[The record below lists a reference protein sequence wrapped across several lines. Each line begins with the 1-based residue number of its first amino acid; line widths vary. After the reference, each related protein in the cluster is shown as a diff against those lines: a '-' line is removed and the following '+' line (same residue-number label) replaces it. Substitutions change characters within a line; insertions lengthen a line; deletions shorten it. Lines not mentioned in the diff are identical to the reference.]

1 MIKRILSFGLALS
14 LTTSLSATAYA
25 AEIETTEG
33 TEIFSE
39 IESTGSAEA
48 NEFVFLTQT
57 DETQESTESLIS
69 VEETISD
76 PTEDSIIP
84 TTIPETEPT
93 EVTTPSTEAT
103 EPTNSTEEATTEPTE
118 SSTFP
123 TTQPET
129 EPTQPSTTPEDYVT
143 EPTNPSE
150 DITDTEP
157 TEPLIPTVLEID
169 TENIYEGMT
178 KAYEDGYVP
187 TIKDGYMSL
196 VLPLIP
202 SGAVHNDR
210 VKVSLSLGSS
220 ASSPFVIANYEKVFE
235 LETIVPENSNIPQTL
250 FLIHFDLKMSS
261 ERRDGVYP
269 VTVNV
274 FGYDEAGNAIA
285 YIYTIY
291 VTITDGKAETIKT
304 TVETPTAEPVV
315 YISKSEMLPE
325 KPMAG
330 EEFTLTITLKN
341 SLTNKSIRNMLVTVD
356 TGNMQ
361 INLLEDSNIF
371 QINSISAGGDTTL
384 TLRLMADTSLPAG
397 KYTINFSF
405 KYDSSKTLNLSSSG
419 SAIIEVKQPAN
430 MELVMPR
437 FSDSVT
443 VGETIPLSLQVMNM
457 GRDPM
462 YNVRCVVSGFG
473 FAPSNTGYIGKMEA
487 GSSSTTKVDLYIIAL
502 NSSKGNENGSQYGDT
517 TGTITLIYEDESG
530 LEYQQETEFETTV
543 KRPIVSITQTD
554 NTQEV
559 AEKAAS
565 QWWISA
571 LILGGVILAAGI
583 VFFLIRQCRKKR
595 FGKYL

>member
-1 MIKRILSFGLALS
+1 MIKRILLFILVLS
-14 LTTSLSATAYA
+14 LTASLSATVYA
-25 AEIETTEG
+25 AEIETMDG
-33 TEIFSE
+33 TEIFPE
-39 IESTGSAEA
+39 TESADSTEA
-48 NEFVFLTQT
+48 TEFVFPTQT
-57 DETQESTESLIS
+57 EEIQESTESLTNA
-69 VEETISD
+69 EENISD
-76 PTEDSIIP
+76 PIEDSTIP
-84 TTIPETEPT
+84 TTIPVTKPT
-93 EVTTPSTEAT
+93 EVTAPSTEST
-103 EPTNSTEEATTEPTE
+103 EPTNSTEEPATEPTE
-118 SSTFP
+118 LP
-123 TTQPET
+123 TSPTMQPET
-129 EPTQPSTTPEDYVT
+129 DPTQPPTTPEDDVT
-143 EPTNPSE
+143 VPTNPSE
-150 DITDTEP
+150 DFTDTEP
-157 TEPLIPTVLEID
+157 TEPVLPTVLEID

-220 ASSPFVIANYEKVFE
+220 ASSPFVIANYEKVFV

-274 FGYDEAGNAIA
+274 SGYDEAGNAIA
-285 YIYTIY
+285 CIYTIY

-304 TVETPTAEPVV
+304 TVEIPTAEPVV

-330 EEFTLTITLKN
+330 EEFTLTVTLKN
-341 SLTNKSIRNMLVTVD
+341 SLTTKSIRNMLVTVD

-361 INLLEDSNIF
+361 INLLDDSNIF
-371 QINSISAGGDTTL
+371 QISSIPAGGVTTL

-419 SAIIEVKQPAN
+419 TAIVEVKQPAN

-462 YNVRCVVSGFG
+462 YNVRCVVSGYG

-502 NSSKGNENGSQYGDT
+502 NASKGNENGGQYGDT

-554 NTQEV
+554 NTQEE
-559 AEKAAS
+559 AEKTAS
-565 QWWISA
+565 QWWISV

-583 VFFLIRQCRKKR
+583 TAILFRKKKKR
-595 FGKYL
+595 GGIYL

>member
-1 MIKRILSFGLALS
+1 MMKRILSFILALS
-14 LTTSLSATAYA
+14 VTASLSATAYA
-25 AEIETTEG
+25 VEIETTEG
-33 TEIFSE
+33 TESFSNS
-39 IESTGSAEA
+39 ESA
-48 NEFVFLTQT
+48 NFTETSEFVLPMQT
-57 DETQESTESLIS
+57 EVTQESMESLVS
-69 VEETISD
+69 VEKTMSE
-76 PTEDSIIP
+76 PTEAPTIP
-84 TTIPETEPT
+84 TTVSATEPT
-93 EVTTPSTEAT
+93 EATTPSTEVT
-103 EPTNSTEEATTEPTE
+103 EPTISTEEPTTESTELPTL
-118 SSTFP
+118 P
-123 TTQPET
+123 TTQLET
-129 EPTQPSTTPEDYVT
+129 EPTQPSTTPEDDVT
-143 EPTNPSE
+143 EPTPPSA
-150 DITDTEP
+150 DIMDTET

-169 TENIYEGMT
+169 TENIYEGMA

-235 LETIVPENSNIPQTL
+235 LETIVPQNSNVPQTL
-250 FLIHFDLKMSS
+250 FLIQFDLKMSS

-274 FGYDEAGNAIA
+274 SGYDEAGNAIA
-285 YIYTIY
+285 CIYTIY

-315 YISKSEMLPE
+315 YISRSEMLPE

-330 EEFTLTITLKN
+330 EEFTLTVTLKN
-341 SLTNKSIRNMLVTVD
+341 SLTTKSIRNMLVTVD

-371 QINSISAGGDTTL
+371 QISSIAAGGDTTL

-419 SAIIEVKQPAN
+419 TAIIEIKQPAN

-437 FSDSVT
+437 FSDSVM

-502 NSSKGNENGSQYGDT
+502 NASKGNESGSQYGDT

-530 LEYQQETEFETTV
+530 IEYQQETKFETTV

-554 NTQEV
+554 NTQEE

-565 QWWISA
+565 QWWISV
-571 LILGGVILAAGI
+571 LILGGVILATGI
-583 VFFLIRQCRKKR
+583 TAILFKKKKKR
-595 FGKYL
+595 GGIYL

>member
-1 MIKRILSFGLALS
+1 MIKRILSFVLAFS
-14 LTTSLSATAYA
+14 LTASLSVTAYA
-25 AEIETTEG
+25 AEIETKEG
-33 TEIFSE
+33 TECFSE
-39 IESTGSAEA
+39 IDSTDSTEVT
-48 NEFVFLTQT
+48 EFVFPTQT
-57 DETQESTESLIS
+57 EETQESTESLVS
-69 VEETISD
+69 VEETMSD
-76 PTEDSIIP
+76 PTEDPIIP
-84 TTIPETEPT
+84 TTVPETEPT

-103 EPTNSTEEATTEPTE
+103 EPIISTEEPATEPTE
-118 SSTFP
+118 LPTSP

-129 EPTQPSTTPEDYVT
+129 EPTQPSTMPEDDVT
-143 EPTNPSE
+143 EPTTSSE
-150 DITDTEP
+150 DITDAEP

-169 TENIYEGMT
+169 TENIYEGMS

-187 TIKDGYMSL
+187 TIQDGYMSL

-220 ASSPFVIANYEKVFE
+220 ASSPFIIANYEKVFE
-235 LETIVPENSNIPQTL
+235 LGTIVPENSNVPQTL

-274 FGYDEAGNAIA
+274 SGYDEAGNAIA
-285 YIYTIY
+285 CIYTIY

-315 YISKSEMLPE
+315 YISKSEILPE

-330 EEFTLTITLKN
+330 EEFTLTVTLKN
-341 SLTNKSIRNMLVTVD
+341 SLTTKSIRNMLITVD

-384 TLRLMADTSLPAG
+384 TLRLMADTSLSAG
-397 KYTINFSF
+397 KYTINFGF

-419 SAIIEVKQPAN
+419 TAIIEVNQPAN

-462 YNVRCVVSGFG
+462 YNVRCVVSGYG

-487 GSSSTTKVDLYIIAL
+487 GSSSTTKVELYIIAL
-502 NSSKGNENGSQYGDT
+502 NASKGNENGSQYGDT

-554 NTQEV
+554 NTQEE

-565 QWWISA
+565 QWWISV

-583 VFFLIRQCRKKR
+583 IAVLFKKKEKR
-595 FGKYL
+595 GGIYL

>member
-1 MIKRILSFGLALS
+1 MIKRILSFILALS
-14 LTTSLSATAYA
+14 LTTSVSATAHA
-25 AEIETTEG
+25 AEIETTESAAR
-33 TEIFSE
+33 FSE
-39 IESTGSAEA
+39 IASADSTEA
-48 NEFVFLTQT
+48 TEFVLHTQT
-57 DETQESTESLIS
+57 EETQESMESLTS
-69 VEETISD
+69 VEETKSG
-76 PTEDSIIP
+76 PTEVP
-84 TTIPETEPT
+84 TTPTTVPETEPT
-93 EVTTPSTEAT
+93 EVTTPGTEAT
-103 EPTNSTEEATTEPTE
+103 EPINSTEEPTAESTE
-118 SSTFP
+118 SPTSP
-123 TTQPET
+123 TTQPEI
-129 EPTQPSTTPEDYVT
+129 ESTQPPTTPADDVT

-150 DITDTEP
+150 DIMDTEP
-157 TEPLIPTVLEID
+157 TGPLIPTVLEID

-220 ASSPFVIANYEKVFE
+220 TSSPFVIANYEKVFE
-235 LETIVPENSNIPQTL
+235 LETIIPENIDTPQTL

-274 FGYDEAGNAIA
+274 TGYDEAGNAITC
-285 YIYTIY
+285 IYTIY

-315 YISKSEMLPE
+315 YISNSEMLPE

-330 EEFTLTITLKN
+330 EEFTLTVTLKN
-341 SLTNKSIRNMLVTVD
+341 SLTTKSIRNMLITVD
-356 TGNMQ
+356 TGTMQ
-361 INLLEDSNIF
+361 INLLENSNIF
-371 QINSISAGGDTTL
+371 QINSISAGGNTTL
-384 TLRLMADTSLPAG
+384 TLRLKADTSLPAG
-397 KYTINFSF
+397 KYTINFNF

-419 SAIIEVKQPAN
+419 TAIIEVKQPAN

-462 YNVRCVVSGFG
+462 YNVRCVVSGYG

-502 NSSKGNENGSQYGDT
+502 NASKGNENGSQYGDT

-530 LEYQQETEFETTV
+530 FEHQQEIEFETTV
-543 KRPIVSITQTD
+543 KRPIVSITQTG
-554 NTQEV
+554 NTQEET
-559 AEKAAS
+559 EKAAI
-565 QWWISA
+565 QWWVSV
-571 LILGGVILAAGI
+571 LFLGGVILAAGI
-583 VFFLIRQCRKKR
+583 AAILFRKKKSR
-595 FGKYL
+595 GGIYL

>member
-1 MIKRILSFGLALS
+1 MIKKLLSLILALS
-14 LTTSLSATAYA
+14 LTASLSATAYA
-25 AEIETTEG
+25 TEIETLEETVS
-33 TEIFSE
+33 FSE
-39 IESTGSAEA
+39 IEAVDSTEA
-48 NEFVFLTQT
+48 TEFVFPTQT
-57 DETQESTESLIS
+57 EETQESTESLAS
-69 VEETISD
+69 VEETMSD
-76 PTEDSIIP
+76 PTEAP
-84 TTIPETEPT
+84 TISTTVSETEPT
-93 EVTTPSTEAT
+93 EVTTPSTDAT
-103 EPTNSTEEATTEPTE
+103 GPTNSTEEPTTEPTE
-118 SSTFP
+118 SSTSP
-123 TTQPET
+123 TTQLET
-129 EPTQPSTTPEDYVT
+129 EPTQPPTTPEDDMT
-143 EPTNPSE
+143 ESTKPSE
-150 DITDTEP
+150 DIPNTEP
-157 TEPLIPTVLEID
+157 TETVIPTILEID

-202 SGAVHNDR
+202 SGAVHNHR

-220 ASSPFVIANYEKVFE
+220 TSSPFVIANYEKVFE
-235 LETIVPENSNIPQTL
+235 LETIVPVNNDTPQKL
-250 FLIHFDLKMSS
+250 FLIHFDLKMSA

-274 FGYDEAGNAIA
+274 SGYDEVGNAIA
-285 YIYTIY
+285 CIYTIY
-291 VTITDGKAETIKT
+291 VTITDGKAETVKT
-304 TVETPTAEPVV
+304 TVEIPTAEPVV

-330 EEFTLTITLKN
+330 EEFTLTVTLKN
-341 SLTNKSIRNMLVTVD
+341 SLTTKSIRNMLVTVD

-384 TLRLMADTSLPAG
+384 TLRLKADTSLPAS
-397 KYTINFSF
+397 KYTINFTF
-405 KYDSSKTLNLSSSG
+405 KYDSSKTLNLSSAG
-419 SAIIEVKQPAN
+419 TAIIEVKQPVN

-462 YNVRCVVSGFG
+462 YNVRCVVSGYG

-502 NSSKGNENGSQYGDT
+502 NASKGNENSSQYGDT

-530 LEYQQETEFETTV
+530 IEYQQETEFETTV

-554 NTQEV
+554 NTQED
-559 AEKAAS
+559 AEKTAG
-565 QWWISA
+565 QWWISV
-571 LILGGVILAAGI
+571 LILGGVLLAAGI
-583 VFFLIRQCRKKR
+583 TAILFRKKKKR
-595 FGKYL
+595 GGVYL

>member
-1 MIKRILSFGLALS
+1 MLKRILSLILALS
-14 LTTSLSATAYA
+14 LATSLSATAYA
-25 AEIETTEG
+25 AEIETTEAAAG
-33 TEIFSE
+33 LPV
-39 IESTGSAEA
+39 IESSDSTEVT
-48 NEFVFLTQT
+48 EFVLPTQT
-57 DETQESTESLIS
+57 EETQEATELS
-69 VEETISD
+69 VSMEDTTSA
-76 PTEDSIIP
+76 PTETPTIP
-84 TTIPETEPT
+84 TTFPETEPT
-93 EVTTPSTEAT
+93 QVTTPSTEVT
-103 EPTNSTEEATTEPTE
+103 EPTTNTWEPTTEPAEIHT
-118 SSTFP
+118 SP

-129 EPTQPSTTPEDYVT
+129 ETTQPSTTPEDNVT

-150 DITDTEP
+150 DITDIEP
-157 TEPLIPTVLEID
+157 TAPLIPTVLEID
-169 TENIYEGMT
+169 TENIYEGMS

-202 SGAVHNDR
+202 SGGVHNDR

-235 LETIVPENSNIPQTL
+235 LETVVPENSNTPQTL
-250 FLIHFDLKMSS
+250 FLITFDLKMSS

-269 VTVNV
+269 VTLNV
-274 FGYDEAGNAIA
+274 SGYDEAGNAIA
-285 YIYTIY
+285 CIYTIY

-315 YISKSEMLPE
+315 YVSKSEMLPE

-330 EEFTLTITLKN
+330 EEFTLTVTLKN
-341 SLTNKSIRNMLVTVD
+341 SLTTKSIRNMLVTVD

-371 QINSISAGGDTTL
+371 QINSIPAGGDTAL
-384 TLRLMADTSLPAG
+384 TLRLRADTSLPAG
-397 KYTINFSF
+397 KYTINFNF

-419 SAIIEVKQPAN
+419 TAIIEVKQPAN

-462 YNVRCVVSGFG
+462 YNVRCVVSGYG

-487 GSSSTTKVDLYIIAL
+487 GTSSNTKVDLYIIAL
-502 NSSKGNENGSQYGDT
+502 NASKGNENGSQYGDT

-530 LEYQQETEFETTV
+530 IEYQQETEFETTV

-554 NTQEV
+554 NTQEE

-565 QWWISA
+565 QWWISV

-583 VFFLIRQCRKKR
+583 TAILFRKKKKR
-595 FGKYL
+595 GGIYL

>member
-1 MIKRILSFGLALS
+1 MIKRILSFVLALS
-14 LTTSLSATAYA
+14 LTASLSATVYA
-25 AEIETTEG
+25 TEIETAEG
-33 TEIFSE
+33 TELFPETEPID
-39 IESTGSAEA
+39 STEA
-48 NEFVFLTQT
+48 TEFVFSTQT
-57 DETQESTESLIS
+57 EETQESMGSLVG
-69 VEETISD
+69 VEETVSD
-76 PTEDSIIP
+76 STEDSTIP
-84 TTIPETEPT
+84 TTIPETEPA
-93 EVTTPSTEAT
+93 EVITPSTEAT
-103 EPTNSTEEATTEPTE
+103 DPTNSTEEPTTEPTE
-118 SSTFP
+118 SSTIP

-143 EPTNPSE
+143 EPTNPNE

-157 TEPLIPTVLEID
+157 SEPLIPTVLEID

-220 ASSPFVIANYEKVFE
+220 ASSPFIIANYEKVFE

-274 FGYDEAGNAIA
+274 SGYDEAGNAIA
-285 YIYTIY
+285 CIYTIY

-315 YISKSEMLPE
+315 YISKSEMLPK

-330 EEFTLTITLKN
+330 EEFTLTVTLKN
-341 SLTNKSIRNMLVTVD
+341 SLTTKSIRNMLVTVD

-361 INLLEDSNIF
+361 INLLDDSNIF
-371 QINSISAGGDTTL
+371 QISSIPAGGDTTL

-419 SAIIEVKQPAN
+419 TAIIEVKQPAN

-462 YNVRCVVSGFG
+462 YNVRCVISGYG

-487 GSSSTTKVDLYIIAL
+487 GSSSTTKVELYIIAL
-502 NSSKGNENGSQYGDT
+502 NASKGNENGSQYGDT

-530 LEYQQETEFETTV
+530 LEYKQETEFETTV

-554 NTQEV
+554 NTQEE
-559 AEKAAS
+559 AEKTAG
-565 QWWISA
+565 QWWISV

-583 VFFLIRQCRKKR
+583 IAVLFRKKKKR
-595 FGKYL
+595 GGIYL

>member
-1 MIKRILSFGLALS
+1 MTKRILSFILALL
-14 LTTSLSATAYA
+14 LTASLSATAYA
-25 AEIETTEG
+25 AEAETIEETNN
-33 TEIFSE
+33 SSVV
-39 IESTGSAEA
+39 ESTTPTEVAEP
-48 NEFVFLTQT
+48 VLPVQT
-57 DETQESTESLIS
+57 VETQESTGSLTS
-69 VEETISD
+69 VVETTSA
-76 PTEDSIIP
+76 PTEVFTVP
-84 TTIPETEPT
+84 TTIPETEST
-93 EVTTPSTEAT
+93 EETTPSTEAT
-103 EPTNSTEEATTEPTE
+103 EPRNSTEVPDTEPTE
-118 SSTFP
+118 PSMPS
-123 TTQPET
+123 TTQPQT
-129 EPTQPSTTPEDYVT
+129 EPTQPSTTPEDDVT

-150 DITDTEP
+150 DITNTEP
-157 TEPLIPTVLEID
+157 TVPAIPTVLEID
-169 TENIYEGMT
+169 TENIYEGMSR
-178 KAYEDGYVP
+178 AYEDGYVP
-187 TIKDGYMSL
+187 TIENGYMSL

-202 SGAVHNDR
+202 SGDVHNDR

-220 ASSPFVIANYEKVFE
+220 AASPFVIANYEKVFE
-235 LETIVPENSNIPQTL
+235 LETVVPENSNAPQTL
-250 FLIHFDLKMSS
+250 FLITFDLKMSS

-274 FGYDEAGNAIA
+274 SGYDEAGNAITC
-285 YIYTIY
+285 IYTIY

-304 TVETPTAEPVV
+304 TIETPTAEPVV

-330 EEFTLTITLKN
+330 EEFTLTVTLKN
-341 SLTNKSIRNMLVTVD
+341 SLTTKSIRNMLITVD
-356 TGNMQ
+356 TGDMQ

-384 TLRLMADTSLPAG
+384 TLRLRADTSLPAG
-397 KYTINFSF
+397 KYTITFNF
-405 KYDSSKTLNLSSSG
+405 KYDSSKTLNLSSAG
-419 SAIIEVKQPAN
+419 TAIIEVKQPAN

-462 YNVRCVVSGFG
+462 YNVRCVVSGYG

-502 NSSKGNENGSQYGDT
+502 NASEGNENGSQYGDT

-554 NTQEV
+554 NTQEE

-565 QWWISA
+565 QWWMSV
-571 LILGGVILAAGI
+571 LILGGVIFAAGI
-583 VFFLIRQCRKKR
+583 TAIILRKKKKR
-595 FGKYL
+595 GGLYL

>member
-1 MIKRILSFGLALS
+1 MIKRILSFILALS
-14 LTTSLSATAYA
+14 LTTSLSATVYA

-39 IESTGSAEA
+39 IESTNSAETT
-48 NEFVFLTQT
+48 ELVFPTQT
-57 DETQESTESLIS
+57 GETQESMGSLVG
-69 VEETISD
+69 VEETTLD
-76 PTEDSIIP
+76 PTEDSIIS
-84 TTIPETEPT
+84 TTISETELT

-103 EPTNSTEEATTEPTE
+103 VPTISAEEPTTEPTE

-129 EPTQPSTTPEDYVT
+129 EPTQPSTTPENDVT
-143 EPTNPSE
+143 GPTNPSE

-157 TEPLIPTVLEID
+157 TKPLIPTVLEIE

-220 ASSPFVIANYEKVFE
+220 AASPFVIANYEKVFE
-235 LETIVPENSNIPQTL
+235 LETIIPENSDKAQTL

-274 FGYDEAGNAIA
+274 SGYDEAGNAIA

-330 EEFTLTITLKN
+330 EEFTLTVTLKN
-341 SLTNKSIRNMLVTVD
+341 SLTTKSIRNMLVTVG

-361 INLLEDSNIF
+361 INLLDDSNIF
-371 QINSISAGGDTTL
+371 QISSIPAGGETTL

-419 SAIIEVKQPAN
+419 TAIIEVKQPAN

-462 YNVRCVVSGFG
+462 YNVRCVVSGYG

-502 NSSKGNENGSQYGDT
+502 NVSKGNENGSQYGDT

-530 LEYQQETEFETTV
+530 IEYQQKTEFETTV
-543 KRPIVSITQTD
+543 KRPIVSITRTD
-554 NTQEV
+554 NTQEE

-565 QWWISA
+565 QWWISV
-571 LILGGVILAAGI
+571 LILGGVIFAAGI
-583 VFFLIRQCRKKR
+583 GFMLTRQYRKNSS
-595 FGKYL
+595 GKYL

>member
-1 MIKRILSFGLALS
+1 MIKRILSFILALL
-14 LTTSLSATAYA
+14 LTASLSATVYA

-33 TEIFSE
+33 TEVLSE
-39 IESTGSAEA
+39 IESTDSSEVT
-48 NEFVFLTQT
+48 EFLFPTQT
-57 DETQESTESLIS
+57 EETQESTESLIS
-69 VEETISD
+69 VEEIISD
-76 PTEDSIIP
+76 PTEDPTSP
-84 TTIPETEPT
+84 TTIQEIEPT
-93 EVTTPSTEAT
+93 EVTMPSTVAT
-103 EPTNSTEEATTEPTE
+103 EPTNSTEEPTTEPTE
-118 SSTFP
+118 SSTSP
-123 TTQPET
+123 TTQPGT
-129 EPTQPSTTPEDYVT
+129 EPTQPSTTPEDDVT

-150 DITDTEP
+150 DITDTKP

-169 TENIYEGMT
+169 TENIYEGMI

-220 ASSPFVIANYEKVFE
+220 ASSPFIIANYEKVFE
-235 LETIVPENSNIPQTL
+235 LETIVPENSYIPQTL

-274 FGYDEAGNAIA
+274 SGYDEAGNAITC
-285 YIYTIY
+285 IYTIY

-330 EEFTLTITLKN
+330 EEFTLTVTLKN
-341 SLTNKSIRNMLVTVD
+341 SLTTKSIRNMLVTVD

-384 TLRLMADTSLPAG
+384 TLRLRADTSLPAG
-397 KYTINFSF
+397 KYTINFNF

-419 SAIIEVKQPAN
+419 TAIIEVKQPAN

-443 VGETIPLSLQVMNM
+443 VGETIPL
-457 GRDPM
+457 
-462 YNVRCVVSGFG
+462 
-473 FAPSNTGYIGKMEA
+473 
-487 GSSSTTKVDLYIIAL
+487 
-502 NSSKGNENGSQYGDT
+502 
-517 TGTITLIYEDESG
+517 
-530 LEYQQETEFETTV
+530 
-543 KRPIVSITQTD
+543 
-554 NTQEV
+554 
-559 AEKAAS
+559 
-565 QWWISA
+565 
-571 LILGGVILAAGI
+571 
-583 VFFLIRQCRKKR
+583 
-595 FGKYL
+595 

>member
-1 MIKRILSFGLALS
+1 MMKRILSFILALS
-14 LTTSLSATAYA
+14 VTASLSATAYA
-25 AEIETTEG
+25 VEIETTEG
-33 TEIFSE
+33 TESFSNS
-39 IESTGSAEA
+39 ESA
-48 NEFVFLTQT
+48 NFTETSEFVLPMQT
-57 DETQESTESLIS
+57 EVTQESMESLVR
-69 VEETISD
+69 VEKTMSE
-76 PTEDSIIP
+76 PTEAPTIP
-84 TTIPETEPT
+84 TTVSATEPT
-93 EVTTPSTEAT
+93 EATTPSTEVT
-103 EPTNSTEEATTEPTE
+103 EPTISTEEPTTESTELPTL
-118 SSTFP
+118 P
-123 TTQPET
+123 TTQLET
-129 EPTQPSTTPEDYVT
+129 EPTQPSTTPEDDVT
-143 EPTNPSE
+143 EPTPPSA
-150 DITDTEP
+150 DIMDTET

-169 TENIYEGMT
+169 TENIYEGMA

-235 LETIVPENSNIPQTL
+235 LETIVPQNSNVPQTL
-250 FLIHFDLKMSS
+250 FLIQFDLKMSS

-274 FGYDEAGNAIA
+274 SGYDEAGNAIA
-285 YIYTIY
+285 CIYTIY

-315 YISKSEMLPE
+315 YISRSEMLPE

-330 EEFTLTITLKN
+330 EEFTLTVTLKN
-341 SLTNKSIRNMLVTVD
+341 SLTTKSIRNMLVTVD

-371 QINSISAGGDTTL
+371 QISSIAAGGDTTL

-419 SAIIEVKQPAN
+419 TAIIEIKQPAN

-437 FSDSVT
+437 FSDSVM

-502 NSSKGNENGSQYGDT
+502 NASKGNESGSQYGDT

-530 LEYQQETEFETTV
+530 IEYQQETKFETTV

-554 NTQEV
+554 NTQEE

-565 QWWISA
+565 QWWISV
-571 LILGGVILAAGI
+571 LILGGVILATGI
-583 VFFLIRQCRKKR
+583 TAILFKKKKKR
-595 FGKYL
+595 GGIYL

>member
-1 MIKRILSFGLALS
+1 MIKRILSFILALS
-14 LTTSLSATAYA
+14 LTTSLSATVYA

-39 IESTGSAEA
+39 IESTNSAETT
-48 NEFVFLTQT
+48 ELVFPTQT
-57 DETQESTESLIS
+57 GETQESMGSLVG
-69 VEETISD
+69 VEETTLD
-76 PTEDSIIP
+76 PTEDSIIS
-84 TTIPETEPT
+84 TTISETELT

-103 EPTNSTEEATTEPTE
+103 VPTISAEEPTTEPTE

-129 EPTQPSTTPEDYVT
+129 EPTQPSTTPENDVT
-143 EPTNPSE
+143 GPTNPSE

-157 TEPLIPTVLEID
+157 TKPLIPTVLEIE

-220 ASSPFVIANYEKVFE
+220 AASPFVIANYEKVFE
-235 LETIVPENSNIPQTL
+235 LETIIPENSDKAQTL

-274 FGYDEAGNAIA
+274 SGYDEAGNAIA

-330 EEFTLTITLKN
+330 EEFTLTVTLKN
-341 SLTNKSIRNMLVTVD
+341 SLTTKSIRNMLVTVG

-361 INLLEDSNIF
+361 INLLDDSNIF
-371 QINSISAGGDTTL
+371 QISSIPAGGETTL

-419 SAIIEVKQPAN
+419 TAIIEVKQPAN

-462 YNVRCVVSGFG
+462 YNVRCVVSGYG

-502 NSSKGNENGSQYGDT
+502 NVSKGNENGSQYGDT

-554 NTQEV
+554 KTQEE

-565 QWWISA
+565 QWRISV

-583 VFFLIRQCRKKR
+583 IAVLFRKKEKR
-595 FGKYL
+595 GGIYL

>member
-1 MIKRILSFGLALS
+1 MIKRILSFILALS
-14 LTTSLSATAYA
+14 LTASLSATVYA
-25 AEIETTEG
+25 SEIETTEG
-33 TEIFSE
+33 TEVLSE
-39 IESTGSAEA
+39 IESTDATEVT
-48 NEFVFLTQT
+48 EFLFPTQIE
-57 DETQESTESLIS
+57 ETQDSTESLIS
-69 VEETISD
+69 VEEIISD
-76 PTEDSIIP
+76 STEDSTSP
-84 TTIPETEPT
+84 TTIQETEPT
-93 EVTTPSTEAT
+93 EVTTPSTVAT
-103 EPTNSTEEATTEPTE
+103 EPTNSTEEPATEPTE
-118 SSTFP
+118 SSTSP

-129 EPTQPSTTPEDYVT
+129 EPTQPSTTPEDDVT
-143 EPTNPSE
+143 EPTNPTE
-150 DITDTEP
+150 DITDTKP

-187 TIKDGYMSL
+187 TIKDGYMFL

-202 SGAVHNDR
+202 SGVVHNDR

-220 ASSPFVIANYEKVFE
+220 ASSPFIIANYEKVFE

-250 FLIHFDLKMSS
+250 FLIHFNLKMSS

-274 FGYDEAGNAIA
+274 SGYDEAGNTITC
-285 YIYTIY
+285 IYTIY

-330 EEFTLTITLKN
+330 EEFTLTVTLRN
-341 SLTNKSIRNMLVTVD
+341 SLTTKSIRNMLVTVD

-361 INLLEDSNIF
+361 INLLDDSNIF
-371 QINSISAGGDTTL
+371 QISSISAGGDTTL
-384 TLRLMADTSLPAG
+384 TLQLMADTSLPAG

-419 SAIIEVKQPAN
+419 TAIIEVKQLAN

-462 YNVRCVVSGFG
+462 YNVRCVVSGYG

-502 NSSKGNENGSQYGDT
+502 NASKGNENGSQYGDT

-554 NTQEV
+554 NTQEE

-565 QWWISA
+565 QWWISV
-571 LILGGVILAAGI
+571 LVLGGVICAAGI
-583 VFFLIRQCRKKR
+583 GFIFIRQYRKNR
-595 FGKYL
+595 SGKYL

>member
-1 MIKRILSFGLALS
+1 MIKRILSFVLAFS
-14 LTTSLSATAYA
+14 LTASLSVTAYA
-25 AEIETTEG
+25 AEIETKEG
-33 TEIFSE
+33 TECFSE
-39 IESTGSAEA
+39 IDSTDSTEVT
-48 NEFVFLTQT
+48 EFVFPTQT
-57 DETQESTESLIS
+57 EETQESTESLVS
-69 VEETISD
+69 VEETMSD
-76 PTEDSIIP
+76 PTEDPIIP
-84 TTIPETEPT
+84 TTVPETEPT

-103 EPTNSTEEATTEPTE
+103 EPIISTEEPATEPTE
-118 SSTFP
+118 LPTSP

-129 EPTQPSTTPEDYVT
+129 EPTQPSTMPEDDVT
-143 EPTNPSE
+143 EPTTSSE
-150 DITDTEP
+150 DITDAEP

-169 TENIYEGMT
+169 TENIYEGMS

-187 TIKDGYMSL
+187 TIQDGYMSL

-235 LETIVPENSNIPQTL
+235 LGTIVPENSNVPQTL

-274 FGYDEAGNAIA
+274 SGYDEAGNAIA
-285 YIYTIY
+285 CIYTIY

-315 YISKSEMLPE
+315 YISKSEILPE

-330 EEFTLTITLKN
+330 EEFTLTVTLKN
-341 SLTNKSIRNMLVTVD
+341 SLTTKSIRNMLITVD

-397 KYTINFSF
+397 KYTINFGF

-419 SAIIEVKQPAN
+419 TAIIEVNQPAN

-462 YNVRCVVSGFG
+462 YNVRCVVSGYG

-487 GSSSTTKVDLYIIAL
+487 GSSSTTKVELYIIAL
-502 NSSKGNENGSQYGDT
+502 NASKGNENGSQYGDT

-554 NTQEV
+554 NTQEE

-565 QWWISA
+565 QWWISV

-583 VFFLIRQCRKKR
+583 IAVLFKKKEKR
-595 FGKYL
+595 GGIYL

>member
-1 MIKRILSFGLALS
+1 MIKRILSFILALS
-14 LTTSLSATAYA
+14 MTASLSATVYA

-33 TEIFSE
+33 AVLFPGTELID
-39 IESTGSAEA
+39 STKVT
-48 NEFVFLTQT
+48 EFVFPTQT
-57 DETQESTESLIS
+57 EETQESTESLINA
-69 VEETISD
+69 EEDISD
-76 PTEDSIIP
+76 PIEDSTIP
-84 TTIPETEPT
+84 TTIPVTEPIV
-93 EVTTPSTEAT
+93 VTAPSTEAT
-103 EPTNSTEEATTEPTE
+103 EPTSITEEPATEPTE
-118 SSTFP
+118 LPTSP

-129 EPTQPSTTPEDYVT
+129 DPTRPPTTPGDDVT
-143 EPTNPSE
+143 MPTNPSD
-150 DITDTEP
+150 DITNTEP
-157 TEPLIPTVLEID
+157 TAPVLPTVLEID

-269 VTVNV
+269 VPVNV
-274 FGYDEAGNAIA
+274 SGYDDAGNAIA
-285 YIYTIY
+285 CIYTIY
-291 VTITDGKAETIKT
+291 VTITDGKAETIQT

-325 KPMAG
+325 QPMAG
-330 EEFTLTITLKN
+330 EEFTLAVTLKN
-341 SLTNKSIRNMLVTVD
+341 SLTTKSIRNMLVTVD

-384 TLRLMADTSLPAG
+384 TLRLRADTSLPAG
-397 KYTINFSF
+397 KYTINFNF
-405 KYDSSKTLNLSSSG
+405 KYDSSKTLNLSYSG
-419 SAIIEVKQPAN
+419 TAIIEVKQPAN

-437 FSDSVT
+437 FSESVT

-462 YNVRCVVSGFG
+462 YNVRCVVSGYG

-487 GSSSTTKVDLYIIAL
+487 GSSATTKVELYIIAL
-502 NSSKGNENGSQYGDT
+502 NASKGNENGSQYGDT

-530 LEYQQETEFETTV
+530 LEYKQETEFETTV

-554 NTQEV
+554 NTQEE
-559 AEKAAS
+559 AEKTAS
-565 QWWISA
+565 QWWISV

-583 VFFLIRQCRKKR
+583 IAVLFRKKKKR
-595 FGKYL
+595 GGLYL

>member
-1 MIKRILSFGLALS
+1 MIKRILSFILALS
-14 LTTSLSATAYA
+14 MTASLSATVYA

-33 TEIFSE
+33 AVLFPGTELID
-39 IESTGSAEA
+39 STKVT
-48 NEFVFLTQT
+48 EFVFPTQT
-57 DETQESTESLIS
+57 EETQESTESLINA
-69 VEETISD
+69 EEDISD
-76 PTEDSIIP
+76 PIEDSTIP
-84 TTIPETEPT
+84 TTIPVTEPT
-93 EVTTPSTEAT
+93 VVTAPSTEAT
-103 EPTNSTEEATTEPTE
+103 EPTSITEEPATEPTE
-118 SSTFP
+118 LPTSP
-123 TTQPET
+123 TTQPQT
-129 EPTQPSTTPEDYVT
+129 DPTQPPTAPEDDVT
-143 EPTNPSE
+143 VPTNPSD

-157 TEPLIPTVLEID
+157 TAPVLPTVLEID

-274 FGYDEAGNAIA
+274 SGYDDAGNAIA
-285 YIYTIY
+285 CIYTIY
-291 VTITDGKAETIKT
+291 VTITDGKAETIQT
-304 TVETPTAEPVV
+304 TVETPTAEPAV
-315 YISKSEMLPE
+315 YISKSEMHPE
-325 KPMAG
+325 QPMAG
-330 EEFTLTITLKN
+330 EEFTLAVTLKN
-341 SLTNKSIRNMLVTVD
+341 SLTTKSIRNMLVTVD

-384 TLRLMADTSLPAG
+384 TLRLRADTSLPAG
-397 KYTINFSF
+397 KYTINFNF

-419 SAIIEVKQPAN
+419 TAIIEVKQPAN

-437 FSDSVT
+437 FSESVT

-462 YNVRCVVSGFG
+462 YNVRCVVSGYG

-487 GSSSTTKVDLYIIAL
+487 GSSATTKVELYIIAL
-502 NSSKGNENGSQYGDT
+502 NASKGNENGSQYGDT

-530 LEYQQETEFETTV
+530 LEYKQETEFETTV

-554 NTQEV
+554 NTQEES
-559 AEKAAS
+559 EKTAS
-565 QWWISA
+565 QWWISV

-583 VFFLIRQCRKKR
+583 IAVLFRKKKKR
-595 FGKYL
+595 GGLYL

>member
-1 MIKRILSFGLALS
+1 MMKRILSFILALS
-14 LTTSLSATAYA
+14 VTASLSATAYA
-25 AEIETTEG
+25 GEIETKEG
-33 TEIFSE
+33 TESFSNS
-39 IESTGSAEA
+39 ESA
-48 NEFVFLTQT
+48 NFTETSEFVLPMQT
-57 DETQESTESLIS
+57 EVTQESMESLVS
-69 VEETISD
+69 VEKTMSE
-76 PTEDSIIP
+76 PTEAPTIP
-84 TTIPETEPT
+84 TTVSATEPT
-93 EVTTPSTEAT
+93 EATTPSTQVT
-103 EPTNSTEEATTEPTE
+103 EPTISTEEPTTESTELPTL
-118 SSTFP
+118 P
-123 TTQPET
+123 TTQLET
-129 EPTQPSTTPEDYVT
+129 EPTQPSTTPEDDVT
-143 EPTNPSE
+143 EPTPPSA
-150 DITDTEP
+150 DIMDTET

-169 TENIYEGMT
+169 TENIYEGMA

-235 LETIVPENSNIPQTL
+235 LETIVPQNSNVPQTL
-250 FLIHFDLKMSS
+250 FLIQFDLKMSS

-274 FGYDEAGNAIA
+274 SGYDEAGNAIA
-285 YIYTIY
+285 CIYTIY

-315 YISKSEMLPE
+315 YISRSEMLPE

-330 EEFTLTITLKN
+330 EEFTLTVTLKN
-341 SLTNKSIRNMLVTVD
+341 SLTTKSIRNMLVTVD

-371 QINSISAGGDTTL
+371 QISSIAAGGDTTL

-419 SAIIEVKQPAN
+419 TAIIEIKQPAN

-437 FSDSVT
+437 FSDSVM

-502 NSSKGNENGSQYGDT
+502 NASKGNESGSQYGDT

-530 LEYQQETEFETTV
+530 IEYQQETKFETTV

-554 NTQEV
+554 NTQEE

-565 QWWISA
+565 QWWISV
-571 LILGGVILAAGI
+571 LILGGVILATGI
-583 VFFLIRQCRKKR
+583 TAILFKKKKKR
-595 FGKYL
+595 GGIYL

>member
-1 MIKRILSFGLALS
+1 MIKRILSFILALL
-14 LTTSLSATAYA
+14 LTASLSATVYA
-25 AEIETTEG
+25 AEIETSEG
-33 TEIFSE
+33 TEFFPETESADST
-39 IESTGSAEA
+39 EST
-48 NEFVFLTQT
+48 EFVFPMQT
-57 DETQESTESLIS
+57 EETQESTESLTNA
-69 VEETISD
+69 EETISD
-76 PTEDSIIP
+76 PTEDSTIP
-84 TTIPETEPT
+84 TTIPVTEPT
-93 EVTTPSTEAT
+93 EVTAPSTEPTEPTNRTEEPAT
-103 EPTNSTEEATTEPTE
+103 EPTELPT
-118 SSTFP
+118 SP

-129 EPTQPSTTPEDYVT
+129 DPTQPPTTTEDDVT
-143 EPTNPSE
+143 VPTNPSE
-150 DITDTEP
+150 DITNTEP
-157 TEPLIPTVLEID
+157 TAPVLPTVLEID

-274 FGYDEAGNAIA
+274 SGYDEAGNAIA
-285 YIYTIY
+285 CIYTIY
-291 VTITDGKAETIKT
+291 VTITDGKAETIQT

-325 KPMAG
+325 QPMAG
-330 EEFTLTITLKN
+330 EEFTLTVTLKN
-341 SLTNKSIRNMLVTVD
+341 SLTTKSIRNMLVTVD

-384 TLRLMADTSLPAG
+384 TLRLRADTSLPAG
-397 KYTINFSF
+397 KYTINFNF

-419 SAIIEVKQPAN
+419 TAIIEVKQPAN

-462 YNVRCVVSGFG
+462 YNVRCVVSGYG

-487 GSSSTTKVDLYIIAL
+487 GSSATTKIELYIIAL
-502 NSSKGNENGSQYGDT
+502 NASKGNENGSQYGDT

-554 NTQEV
+554 DTQEE
-559 AEKAAS
+559 AEIAAS
-565 QWWISA
+565 QWWISV
-571 LILGGVILAAGI
+571 LILGGVIFAAGI
-583 VFFLIRQCRKKR
+583 GFMLTRQYRKNR
-595 FGKYL
+595 SGKYL

>member
-1 MIKRILSFGLALS
+1 MIKRILAFILALS
-14 LTTSLSATAYA
+14 LTASLSATVYA

-33 TEIFSE
+33 AAFFPKTESAD
-39 IESTGSAEA
+39 STETI
-48 NEFVFLTQT
+48 EFVFPTQAE
-57 DETQESTESLIS
+57 ETQESAESLINA
-69 VEETISD
+69 EETISD
-76 PTEDSIIP
+76 PTEDSTSP
-84 TTIPETEPT
+84 TTIQETEPT

-103 EPTNSTEEATTEPTE
+103 EPTNSTEDPTTEATELPT
-118 SSTFP
+118 SP

-129 EPTQPSTTPEDYVT
+129 YPTQPPTTPEDDVT
-143 EPTNPSE
+143 VPTNPSE

-157 TEPLIPTVLEID
+157 TEPVLPTVLEID

-220 ASSPFVIANYEKVFE
+220 ASSPFIIANYEKVFE

-274 FGYDEAGNAIA
+274 SGYDEAGNTIA
-285 YIYTIY
+285 CIYTIY

-330 EEFTLTITLKN
+330 EEFTLTVTLKN
-341 SLTNKSIRNMLVTVD
+341 SLTTKSIRNMLVTVD

-361 INLLEDSNIF
+361 INLLDDSNIF

-397 KYTINFSF
+397 KYTISFSF

-419 SAIIEVKQPAN
+419 TAIIEVKQPAN

-462 YNVRCVVSGFG
+462 YNVRCVISGYG

-487 GSSSTTKVDLYIIAL
+487 GSSSTTKVELYIIAL
-502 NSSKGNENGSQYGDT
+502 NASKGNENGSQYGDT

-530 LEYQQETEFETTV
+530 LEYKQETAFETTV

-554 NTQEV
+554 NTQEE
-559 AEKAAS
+559 AEKTAS
-565 QWWISA
+565 QWWISV

-583 VFFLIRQCRKKR
+583 IAVLFRKKKKR
-595 FGKYL
+595 GGIYL

>member
-1 MIKRILSFGLALS
+1 M
-14 LTTSLSATAYA
+14 
-25 AEIETTEG
+25 
-33 TEIFSE
+33 
-39 IESTGSAEA
+39 
-48 NEFVFLTQT
+48 
-57 DETQESTESLIS
+57 
-69 VEETISD
+69 
-76 PTEDSIIP
+76 
-84 TTIPETEPT
+84 
-93 EVTTPSTEAT
+93 
-103 EPTNSTEEATTEPTE
+103 
-118 SSTFP
+118 
-123 TTQPET
+123 
-129 EPTQPSTTPEDYVT
+129 
-143 EPTNPSE
+143 
-150 DITDTEP
+150 
-157 TEPLIPTVLEID
+157 IPTVLEID
-169 TENIYEGMT
+169 TENIYEGMSR
-178 KAYEDGYVP
+178 AYEDGYVP
-187 TIKDGYMSL
+187 TIENGYMSL

-202 SGAVHNDR
+202 SGDVHNDR

-220 ASSPFVIANYEKVFE
+220 ASSPFIIANYEKVFE
-235 LETIVPENSNIPQTL
+235 LETVIPENSNTPQTL
-250 FLIHFDLKMSS
+250 FLITFDLKMSS

-274 FGYDEAGNAIA
+274 SGYDEAGNAIA
-285 YIYTIY
+285 CLYTIY

-330 EEFTLTITLKN
+330 EEFTLTVTLKN
-341 SLTNKSIRNMLVTVD
+341 SLPTKSIRNMLVTVD

-384 TLRLMADTSLPAG
+384 TLRLRADTSLPAG
-397 KYTINFSF
+397 KYTINFNF
-405 KYDSSKTLNLSSSG
+405 KYDSSKTLNLSSAG
-419 SAIIEVKQPAN
+419 TAIIEVKQPAN

-462 YNVRCVVSGFG
+462 YNVRCVVSGYG

-502 NSSKGNENGSQYGDT
+502 NASKGNENGSQYGDT

-530 LEYQQETEFETTV
+530 IEYQQKTEFETTV

-554 NTQEV
+554 NTQEE

-565 QWWISA
+565 QWWISV

-583 VFFLIRQCRKKR
+583 TAILFRKKKKR
-595 FGKYL
+595 GGLYL

>member
-1 MIKRILSFGLALS
+1 MAKRILSFILALLLTAS
-14 LTTSLSATAYA
+14 LPAPAYA
-25 AEIETTEG
+25 TEVETTED
-33 TEIFSE
+33 TNNLSVA
-39 IESTGSAEA
+39 ESSR
-48 NEFVFLTQT
+48 
-57 DETQESTESLIS
+57 
-69 VEETISD
+69 
-76 PTEDSIIP
+76 PTEVAEVEDITLPSTDAPTIP
-84 TTIPETEPT
+84 TTVPKTEPTTNTETLDTEPT
-93 EVTTPSTEAT
+93 EPST
-103 EPTNSTEEATTEPTE
+103 PT
-118 SSTFP
+118 
-123 TTQPET
+123 TTQPEA
-129 EPTQPSTTPEDYVT
+129 EPVQPSTTPEDDVT

-150 DITDTEP
+150 DITNTEP
-157 TEPLIPTVLEID
+157 TVPVIPTVLEID
-169 TENIYEGMT
+169 TENIYKGMS

-187 TIKDGYMSL
+187 TIENGYMTL

-202 SGAVHNDR
+202 SGDVRNDR

-235 LETIVPENSNIPQTL
+235 LEAVVPENNNTPQTL
-250 FLIHFDLKMSS
+250 FLITFDLKMSS

-274 FGYDEAGNAIA
+274 SGYDESGNTITC
-285 YIYTIY
+285 IYTIY

-304 TVETPTAEPVV
+304 TVEKPTAEPVV

-330 EEFTLTITLKN
+330 EEFTLTVTLKN
-341 SLTNKSIRNMLVTVD
+341 SLTAKSIRNMLVTVD

-371 QINSISAGGDTTL
+371 QISSISAGGDTTL
-384 TLRLMADTSLPAG
+384 TLRLRADTSLPAG

-405 KYDSSKTLNLSSSG
+405 KYDSSKTLNLSSS
-419 SAIIEVKQPAN
+419 STAIIEVKQPAN

-462 YNVRCVVSGFG
+462 YNVRCVVSGYG

-502 NSSKGNENGSQYGDT
+502 NASEGNENGSQYGDT

-530 LEYQQETEFETTV
+530 FEYQQETEFETTV

-554 NTQEV
+554 NTQEE

-565 QWWISA
+565 QWWISV

-583 VFFLIRQCRKKR
+583 TAMVLRKKKKR
-595 FGKYL
+595 GGLYL

>member
-1 MIKRILSFGLALS
+1 MIKRILSFILALS
-14 LTTSLSATAYA
+14 LTTSVSATAHA
-25 AEIETTEG
+25 AEIETTESAAR
-33 TEIFSE
+33 FSE
-39 IESTGSAEA
+39 IESADSTETT
-48 NEFVFLTQT
+48 EFVLHTQT
-57 DETQESTESLIS
+57 EETQESMESLTS
-69 VEETISD
+69 VEETKSG
-76 PTEDSIIP
+76 PTEVP
-84 TTIPETEPT
+84 TTPTTVPETEPT
-93 EVTTPSTEAT
+93 EVTTPGTEAT
-103 EPTNSTEEATTEPTE
+103 EPINSTEEPTAESTE
-118 SSTFP
+118 SPTSP
-123 TTQPET
+123 TTQPEI
-129 EPTQPSTTPEDYVT
+129 ESTQPPTTPADDVT

-150 DITDTEP
+150 DIMDTEP
-157 TEPLIPTVLEID
+157 TGPLIPTVLEID

-187 TIKDGYMSL
+187 AIKDGYMSL

-235 LETIVPENSNIPQTL
+235 LETIIPENSNIPQTL

-261 ERRDGVYP
+261 DRRDGVYP

-274 FGYDEAGNAIA
+274 SGYDEAGNAIA
-285 YIYTIY
+285 CIYTIY
-291 VTITDGKAETIKT
+291 VTITDGKAETIQT

-325 KPMAG
+325 KPMVG
-330 EEFTLTITLKN
+330 EEFTLTVTLKN
-341 SLTNKSIRNMLVTVD
+341 SLTTKSIRNMLVTVD

-384 TLRLMADTSLPAG
+384 ALRLMADTALPAG

-405 KYDSSKTLNLSSSG
+405 NYDSSKTLNLSSSG
-419 SAIIEVKQPAN
+419 TAIIEVKQPAN

-462 YNVRCVVSGFG
+462 YNVRCVVSGYG

-502 NSSKGNENGSQYGDT
+502 NASKGNENGSQYGNT
-517 TGTITLIYEDESG
+517 TGAITLIYEDESG
-530 LEYQQETEFETTV
+530 LEYQQETLFETTV

-554 NTQEV
+554 NTQEE
-559 AEKAAS
+559 AEKAAI
-565 QWWISA
+565 QWWISV
-571 LILGGVILAAGI
+571 LILGGVILAAGFTAI
-583 VFFLIRQCRKKR
+583 LFRKKKKR
-595 FGKYL
+595 GGIYL

>member
-1 MIKRILSFGLALS
+1 MTKRILSFILALL
-14 LTTSLSATAYA
+14 LTTSLSAPVYA
-25 AEIETTEG
+25 AEVETTED
-33 TEIFSE
+33 TNNSPVV
-39 IESTGSAEA
+39 ESTTPTEA
-48 NEFVFLTQT
+48 ADFVLPVQT
-57 DETQESTESLIS
+57 VETQVPTESS
-69 VEETISD
+69 VNVEETTVA
-76 PTEDSIIP
+76 PTEAPTIP
-84 TTIPETEPT
+84 TTVPETEPT
-93 EVTTPSTEAT
+93 EERMPSTEAT
-103 EPTNSTEEATTEPTE
+103 EPTSSTEAPDTEPTE
-118 SSTFP
+118 PSSP
-123 TTQPET
+123 STTQPQT
-129 EPTQPSTTPEDYVT
+129 EPTQPSTTPEDDVT
-143 EPTNPSE
+143 EPIKPSE
-150 DITDTEP
+150 DITNTEP
-157 TEPLIPTVLEID
+157 TVPVIPTVLEID
-169 TENIYEGMT
+169 TENIYEGMS

-187 TIKDGYMSL
+187 TIENGYMSL

-202 SGAVHNDR
+202 SGDVHNNR

-235 LETIVPENSNIPQTL
+235 LETVVPENSNIPQTL
-250 FLIHFDLKMSS
+250 FLITFDLKMSS

-274 FGYDEAGNAIA
+274 SGYDEAGNAITC
-285 YIYTIY
+285 IYTIY
-291 VTITDGKAETIKT
+291 VTITDGKTETIKT

-325 KPMAG
+325 NPMAG
-330 EEFTLTITLKN
+330 EEFTLTVTLKN
-341 SLTNKSIRNMLVTVD
+341 SLTTKSIRNMLVTVD

-384 TLRLMADTSLPAG
+384 TLRLKADTSLPAG
-397 KYTINFSF
+397 KYTITFSF

-419 SAIIEVKQPAN
+419 TAIIEIKQPAN

-462 YNVRCVVSGFG
+462 YNVRCVVSGYG

-502 NSSKGNENGSQYGDT
+502 NASKGNENGSQYGDT

-530 LEYQQETEFETTV
+530 IEYQQETEFETTV

-554 NTQEV
+554 NTQEE

-565 QWWISA
+565 QWWISV

-583 VFFLIRQCRKKR
+583 TAILFRKKR
-595 FGKYL
+595 KRGGLYL

>member
-1 MIKRILSFGLALS
+1 MIKRILSFILALS
-14 LTTSLSATAYA
+14 LTASLSATVYA

-33 TEIFSE
+33 AGFFPE
-39 IESTGSAEA
+39 IESTDSTEA
-48 NEFVFLTQT
+48 TEFVFPTQT
-57 DETQESTESLIS
+57 EETQESMESLVG
-69 VEETISD
+69 VEETTSD
-76 PTEDSIIP
+76 PTEDSIIS

-103 EPTNSTEEATTEPTE
+103 VPTNSAEEPTTEPME

-129 EPTQPSTTPEDYVT
+129 EPTQPSTTPEDNVT
-143 EPTNPSE
+143 GPTNPGE
-150 DITDTEP
+150 DVTDTEP
-157 TEPLIPTVLEID
+157 TAPVLPTVLEID

-187 TIKDGYMSL
+187 AIKDGYMSL

-235 LETIVPENSNIPQTL
+235 LETIVPENSNTPQTL

-274 FGYDEAGNAIA
+274 SGYDEAGNAIA
-285 YIYTIY
+285 CIYTIY
-291 VTITDGKAETIKT
+291 VTITDGKAETMKT

-330 EEFTLTITLKN
+330 EEFTLTVTLKN
-341 SLTNKSIRNMLVTVD
+341 SLTTKSIRNMLVTVD

-361 INLLEDSNIF
+361 INLLDDSNIF
-371 QINSISAGGDTTL
+371 QISSIPAGGDTTL

-419 SAIIEVKQPAN
+419 TAIIEVKQPAN

-462 YNVRCVVSGFG
+462 YNVRCVISGYG

-487 GSSSTTKVDLYIIAL
+487 GSSSTTKVELYIIAL
-502 NSSKGNENGSQYGDT
+502 NASKGNENDSQYGDT

-530 LEYQQETEFETTV
+530 LEYKQETEFETTV

-554 NTQEV
+554 NTQEES
-559 AEKAAS
+559 EKAAS
-565 QWWISA
+565 QWRISV
-571 LILGGVILAAGI
+571 LILGGVILASGI
-583 VFFLIRQCRKKR
+583 IAVLFRKKKKR
-595 FGKYL
+595 GGIYL